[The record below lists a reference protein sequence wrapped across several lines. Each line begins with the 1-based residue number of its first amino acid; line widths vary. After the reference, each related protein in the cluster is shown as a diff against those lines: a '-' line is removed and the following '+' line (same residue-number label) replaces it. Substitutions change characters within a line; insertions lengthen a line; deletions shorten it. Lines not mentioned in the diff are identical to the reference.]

1 MRFSGLV
8 IREPTPALLVLA
20 TTPGIDTAGF
30 ALRGLGTLKDRA
42 AVPLAKSAAF
52 NAEADVKV
60 RIAAVRALGQIGGP
74 AAIEPLLE
82 LLGQPIDSSI
92 ALEIVTAVGASG
104 HARAFEVV
112 VERLNDP
119 SPAMRAAALTA
130 AAKLS
135 PDAFLLVLSGLN
147 RDPEWS
153 VRADAGQRARYL
165 CLGTRDAGA
174 RRVAG

>member
-1 MRFSGLV
+1 M
-8 IREPTPALLVLA
+8 
-20 TTPGIDTAGF
+20 
-30 ALRGLGTLKDRA
+30 
-42 AVPLAKSAAF
+42 PLAKAAAF
-52 NAEADVKV
+52 NTDADVKV

-82 LLGQPIDSSI
+82 LLGQPTSGTI
-92 ALEIVTAVGASG
+92 ALEIVTAVGTSG
-104 HARAFEVV
+104 HARAFDVL
-112 VERLNDP
+112 VERLSDP

-153 VRADAGQRARYL
+153 VRATLANV
-165 CLGTRDAGA
+165 LGTFGRNA
-174 RRVAG
+174 